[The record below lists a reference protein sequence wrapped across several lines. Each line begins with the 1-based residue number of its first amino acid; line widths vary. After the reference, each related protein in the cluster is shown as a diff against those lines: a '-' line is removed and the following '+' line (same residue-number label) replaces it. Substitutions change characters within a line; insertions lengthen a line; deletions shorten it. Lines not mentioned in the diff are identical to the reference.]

1 MKQRPQ
7 HIYDHI
13 EDPFTDEPDH
23 EGVDYWNTERRRNRL
38 RNFLWL
44 LIFTGVAAAIIYV
57 IIMNNQKSRI
67 EEENVLFGS
76 RFTPDEQIIS
86 FRQTSRQNTDI
97 PAVEIVLNELQEI
110 NPLELPEK
118 GGAPLTPAWIK
129 QVTHYLIVAQQS
141 ENAGQYQK
149 ALEQYNKALAIF
161 PNLEQV
167 NARRGML
174 YLQLEQYGEAIHSF
188 KEALTESEVDPE
200 VINNLG
206 SCYMALEQYSRA
218 EKCFRKAL
226 NMNPNLS
233 SARLNLATTYMKSER
248 NAQATE
254 AFEAYISNNPN
265 DLKAIQ
271 AFASLLLDDGDW
283 RKAAELLMQVQR
295 KAPEI
300 GPVYFKLGEALAH
313 SEDKQ
318 AAVETL
324 RKGVLLVDP
333 KQALGWL
340 AGERYNLLR
349 NEPTFQKLVND
360 LSSSNK

>member
-1 MKQRPQ
+1 
-7 HIYDHI
+7 
-13 EDPFTDEPDH
+13 
-23 EGVDYWNTERRRNRL
+23 
-38 RNFLWL
+38 
-44 LIFTGVAAAIIYV
+44 
-57 IIMNNQKSRI
+57 
-67 EEENVLFGS
+67 
-76 RFTPDEQIIS
+76 
-86 FRQTSRQNTDI
+86 
-97 PAVEIVLNELQEI
+97 VLNELQDI
-110 NPLELPEK
+110 KPLELPEK
-118 GGAPLTPAWIK
+118 GGAPLTPAWIR
-129 QVTHYLIVAQQS
+129 QVAHYLIVAQQS
-141 ENAGQYQK
+141 EAAGQYEK
-149 ALEQYNKALAIF
+149 ALEQYTKALVIF
-161 PNLEQV
+161 PKLEQV

-174 YLQLEQYGEAIHSF
+174 HLQLEQYTEAVRCF

-206 SCYMALEQYSRA
+206 SAYMAIEQYSRA

-226 NMNPNLS
+226 GMNTDLS
-233 SARLNLATTYMKSER
+233 SARLNLATVYMKSGN

-254 AFEAYISNNPN
+254 AFDAYISKNPN

-283 RKAAELLMQVQR
+283 RKAADLLMQVQR
-295 KAPEI
+295 QAPEI

-313 SEDKQ
+313 SENKQ
-318 AAVETL
+318 SAVETL